1 MKAKDV
7 IIDIKKLV
15 DKEMIFDAL
24 VILEAYFDETC
35 KRQREICTQVKDNV
49 EYAPKPDFV

>member
-15 DKEMIFDAL
+15 DKELIFDAL

-35 KRQREICTQVKDNV
+35 ERQIKLCNKHSQSA
-49 EYAPKPDFV
+49 YIPKPKFI